1 MNHASQIVP
10 NGTGGRVPATHNR
23 RACRSYQAA
32 EVGMIERLLPML
44 AVSSPPF
51 DSPEHVFEV
60 KWDGVRAL
68 AAVEASGWRIWGRER
83 SDYTQRY
90 PELESLRSLP
100 AGTVLD
106 GELIVLESGRAAF
119 ATLMRRHQLVNG
131 RKIQEASRFCPVTYV
146 VFDLLYAGGQSL
158 LGRPLCE
165 RRQRLQEL
173 VGQQPHCR
181 LAFSDGLVGAGR
193 DFFQKVVEQGHEGV
207 LAKHLGSRYRPGKRN
222 QAWRKIKPFRTL
234 PCVVIGYTVS
244 RDGIRSLLVAA
255 DRQGKLQYVAE
266 LTGLSDAAQGQ
277 LAPGLFRRPRRKPLV
292 PCPKRGQWVEPELY
306 CQVRYLAWTHQGR
319 LRGAHYRGLIQA

>member
-1 MNHASQIVP
+1 
-10 NGTGGRVPATHNR
+10 
-23 RACRSYQAA
+23 
-32 EVGMIERLLPML
+32 MIERWLPML

-68 AAVEASGWRIWGRER
+68 AAVEVSGLRIWGRER

-119 ATLMRRHQLVNG
+119 ATLMRRHQLVSG
-131 RKIQEASRFCPVTYV
+131 RKIQAASRFCPVTYV
-146 VFDLLYAGGQSL
+146 VFDLLSAGGQSL
-158 LGRPLCE
+158 LGRPLSE

-173 VGQQPHCR
+173 VARQPPCR

-193 DFFQKVVEQGHEGV
+193 DFFEKVVDQGHEGV
-207 LAKHLGSRYRPGKRN
+207 MAKHLGSRYLPGKRN

-234 PCVVIGYTVS
+234 PCVVIGYTAS
-244 RDGIRSLLVAA
+244 RHGIRSLLVAA
-255 DRQGKLQYVAE
+255 DHQGKLQYVAE
-266 LTGLSDAAQGQ
+266 LTGLTDQAQGQ
-277 LAPGLFRRPRRKPLV
+277 LAQGLFRHPRSKPV
-292 PCPKRGQWVEPELY
+292 APCPKRGQWVEPELY
-306 CQVRYLAWTHQGR
+306 CQVRYLVWTHHGR